1 MRTILAYISADPGK
15 RKKSFQEFI
24 LNSEKVERINEILNK
39 AESDFEKDIIG
50 GKYLFRKLL
59 TAYLAGGHVLIEGV
73 PGLAKTRA
81 AKKISTLFDTTFSR
95 IQFTPD
101 LLPSDITGNMVYRP
115 STGDFT
121 VRRGPVFSGVLLADE
136 INRAPAKVQSALLE
150 AMEERQVT
158 IGDESLL
165 LPANFFVIATQN
177 PIEHEGTYRLPEAQ
191 LDRFMMKLL
200 LDYPKQ
206 DEEVRIL
213 DLHQAGASGIASP
226 SVKIDN
232 ELINEIRENI
242 NTVQVSDA
250 VKEYIVAV
258 VRATREDSRYIGFG
272 SSPRGAVSILKCS
285 RINAFLE
292 GRDWVLPEDIKETAS
307 DLLRH
312 RIILTFEAEAD
323 RIKPDELIDEIL
335 KSVKTP

>member
-1 MRTILAYISADPGK
+1 MKYNTESLLEKLKTAEAD
-15 RKKSFQEFI
+15 F
-24 LNSEKVERINEILNK
+24 
-39 AESDFEKDIIG
+39 AKDVIG
-50 GKYLFRKLL
+50 GKLLFRKLL

-81 AKKISTLFDTTFSR
+81 ARKLSSLFDTDFSR

-101 LLPSDITGNMVYRP
+101 LLPSDITGNMIYHP

-121 VRRGPVFSGVLLADE
+121 VRKGPVFSGVLLADE

-158 IGDESLL
+158 IGDETLF
-165 LPANFFVIATQN
+165 LPGNFFVIATQN

-200 LDYPKQ
+200 VEYPDHE
-206 DEEVRIL
+206 DEVKIL
-213 DLHQAGASGIASP
+213 DLHEKGDDGIGHP
-226 SVKIDN
+226 EVKIDSESA
-232 ELINEIRENI
+232 ELIKQALQDIK
-242 NTVQVSDA
+242 VSDA
-250 VKEYIVAV
+250 VKNYIVSV
-258 VRATREDSRYIGFG
+258 VRATREASRYISFG

-285 RINAFLE
+285 RIYAFLE
-292 GRDWVLPEDIKETAS
+292 GRDWVLPSDVKAVVP

-312 RIILTFEAEAD
+312 RIVLTFEAEAD
-323 RIKPDELIDEIL
+323 RIKSDDLIEKIL
-335 KSVKTP
+335 GSVDIP

>member
-1 MRTILAYISADPGK
+1 MK
-15 RKKSFQEFI
+15 
-24 LNSEKVERINEILNK
+24 NEKTESLYEVLKK
-39 AESDFEKDIIG
+39 AEADFEKDVIG
-50 GKYLFRKLL
+50 GKSLFRKLL
-59 TAYLAGGHVLIEGV
+59 TSYLAGGHVLIEGV

-81 AKKISTLFDTTFSR
+81 AKKLSTLFDTDFSR

-115 STGDFT
+115 STGEFT
-121 VRRGPVFSGVLLADE
+121 VRKGPVFSGVLLADE

-158 IGDESLL
+158 IGDNSHI
-165 LPANFFVIATQN
+165 LPENFFVIATQN

-200 LDYPKQ
+200 LDYPEH
-206 DEEVRIL
+206 DDEVRIL
-213 DLHQAGASGIASP
+213 DLHEAGNEEIGSP
-226 SVKIDN
+226 SVHIDSKTRS
-232 ELINEIRENI
+232 ELITALKN
-242 NTVQVSDA
+242 VSVSD
-250 VKEYIVAV
+250 KIKKYIVSI
-258 VRATREDSRYIGFG
+258 VRATRKDSRYISFG

-292 GRDWVLPEDIKETAS
+292 GREWVLPDDVKEVAP

-312 RIILTFEAEAD
+312 RIVLTFEAEAD
-323 RIKPDELIDEIL
+323 RIKSDNLIESILSSVEI
-335 KSVKTP
+335 P

>member
-1 MRTILAYISADPGK
+1 MDNENFRELVLNTEKTENLLTILK
-15 RKKSFQEFI
+15 
-24 LNSEKVERINEILNK
+24 K
-39 AESDFEKDIIG
+39 AEAEFEKDIIA
-50 GKYLFRKLL
+50 GKPLFRKLF

-81 AKKISTLFDTTFSR
+81 ARKLSALFDTSFSR

-115 STGDFT
+115 SSGDFT
-121 VRRGPVFSGVLLADE
+121 VRKGPVFSGVLLADE

-158 IGDESLL
+158 IGDDSYQ
-165 LPANFFVIATQN
+165 LPSNFFVAATQN

-200 LDYPKQ
+200 VDYPDHE
-206 DEEVRIL
+206 DEVKIL
-213 DLHQAGASGIASP
+213 DLHEEGNRDIMKSDLRISSEA
-226 SVKIDN
+226 VD
-232 ELINEIRENI
+232 LLREAVN
-242 NTVQVSDA
+242 NVEVSDA
-250 VKEYIVAV
+250 VKQYIVSV
-258 VRATREDSRYIGFG
+258 VRKTREENRYISFG

-292 GRDWVLPEDIKETAS
+292 GRDWVLPDDVKSVTP

-312 RIILTFEAEAD
+312 RIVLTFEAEAD
-323 RIKPDELIDEIL
+323 RIKSDDLIERIL
-335 KSVKTP
+335 NSVNTP

>member
-1 MRTILAYISADPGK
+1 MK
-15 RKKSFQEFI
+15 
-24 LNSEKVERINEILNK
+24 LNNNESLLETLKK
-39 AESDFEKDIIG
+39 AEADFEKDVIG
-50 GKYLFRKLL
+50 GKALFRKLL

-81 AKKISTLFDTTFSR
+81 ARKLSSLFDTDFSR

-101 LLPSDITGNMVYRP
+101 LLPSDITGNMIYRP

-121 VRRGPVFSGVLLADE
+121 VRKGPVFSGVLLADE

-158 IGDESLL
+158 IGDDTLF
-165 LPANFFVIATQN
+165 LPENFFVIATQN

-200 LDYPKQ
+200 LEYPDHE
-206 DEEVRIL
+206 DEVKIL
-213 DLHQAGASGIASP
+213 DLHEKGNDGIGNPDVKISSESAEHIKNLLYDVKISD
-226 SVKIDN
+226 SVKN
-232 ELINEIRENI
+232 
-242 NTVQVSDA
+242 
-250 VKEYIVAV
+250 YIVSV
-258 VRATREDSRYIGFG
+258 VRATRKESRYISFG
-272 SSPRGAVSILKCS
+272 SSPRGAVSILKCC

-292 GRDWVLPEDIKETAS
+292 GRDWVLPDDVKAVVP

-312 RIILTFEAEAD
+312 RIVLTFEAEAD
-323 RIKPDELIDEIL
+323 RIKSDDLIEKIL
-335 KSVKTP
+335 GSVDIP

>member
-1 MRTILAYISADPGK
+1 MPAYISADPGK

-213 DLHQAGASGIASP
+213 DLHQTGASGIASP
-226 SVKIDN
+226 SVKIDT

-242 NTVQVSDA
+242 NSVQVSDA

-335 KSVKTP
+335 KSVNTP